1 MQLYGASTASTTAG
15 EKNLKELCAVMEDK
29 NVQSVRHGIVHFVKR
44 IRSSEKKI
52 IEKTTG
58 RKAKKSYCDRSFDIK
73 LAGNG

>member
-44 IRSSEKKI
+44 IRSSEKK
-52 IEKTTG
+52 
-58 RKAKKSYCDRSFDIK
+58 
-73 LAGNG
+73 